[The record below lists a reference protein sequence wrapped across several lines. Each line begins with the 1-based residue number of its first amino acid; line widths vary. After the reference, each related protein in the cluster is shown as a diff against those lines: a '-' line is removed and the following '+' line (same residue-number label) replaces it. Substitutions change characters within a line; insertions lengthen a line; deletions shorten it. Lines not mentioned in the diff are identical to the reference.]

1 MAEEVRKTDIMNE
14 VANKFPEISREKV
27 FKICNVFHEMII
39 DQVAEGHTVNLRGFG
54 KFYTT
59 ETKSH
64 PGMNMQTGS
73 KMIVPN
79 RITVKFQPSSNF
91 KLKVNNA

>member
-1 MAEEVRKTDIMNE
+1 
-14 VANKFPEISREKV
+14 
-27 FKICNVFHEMII
+27 MII
-39 DQVAEGHTVNLRGFG
+39 DQVAEGHTVNLRLFG

-91 KLKVNNA
+91 KLKVNDA

>member
-14 VANKFPEISREKV
+14 VSNKFPEISREKV
-27 FKICNVFHEMII
+27 SKICNAFHEMII
-39 DQVAEGHTVNLRGFG
+39 DQVAEGHTVSLRGFG

-91 KLKVNNA
+91 KLKVNDA